1 MTSFPKEKNL
11 TQTELRG
18 LSLHRSLGLL
28 CRKVYDQLPMCGPG
42 SGLGAQVR
50 VHGAPSFPLALAG
63 CREPGPEGAGW
74 RSSLRG
80 PEVYFLSPA
89 CSPPSPADACVSSG
103 SLMCCLP
110 PPDIPR
116 SPDFIVQF
124 SPVTQLCPTLCN
136 PMDRS
141 TPGLPVH
148 HQLPEFTQTHVHR
161 VSDGLYCKSLHSRA
175 LVRNDSLFPDDGRK
189 YYPVR
194 KVEPWKVS
202 SRETALEELEFGL
215 SC

>member
-11 TQTELRG
+11 TQTGLRG

-28 CRKVYDQLPMCGPG
+28 CRKVYDLLPMCGPG

-124 SPVTQLCPTLCN
+124 SPVTRLCPTLCN
-136 PMDRS
+136 PWTAARQASLSITNSRNSPKLMCIES
-141 TPGLPVH
+141 VMGFIVNLCI
-148 HQLPEFTQTHVHR
+148 PE
-161 VSDGLYCKSLHSRA
+161 
-175 LVRNDSLFPDDGRK
+175 P
-189 YYPVR
+189 
-194 KVEPWKVS
+194 
-202 SRETALEELEFGL
+202 
-215 SC
+215 